1 LNITKEGI
9 EMVDLAQMKNGQM
22 GIVVRLQGGHGFI
35 RHVQA
40 LGIIEGKRITKLASH
55 PLRGPIL
62 VSVDNLQIAIGFGL
76 AKRIFLNVDGQ

>member
-1 LNITKEGI
+1 MLN
-9 EMVDLAQMKNGQM
+9 LAQMRNGQS

-40 LGIIEGKRITKLASH
+40 MGIIEGKRLTKLASH

-62 VSVDNLQIAIGFGL
+62 VSVDNLQIAIGYGM
-76 AKRIFLNVDGQ
+76 ARRIFLNADSP

>member
-1 LNITKEGI
+1 MLN
-9 EMVDLAQMKNGQM
+9 LAQMRNGQS

-40 LGIIEGKRITKLASH
+40 MGIIEGKRLTKLASH

-62 VSVDNLQIAIGFGL
+62 VSVDNLQIAIGYGM
-76 AKRIFLNVDGQ
+76 ARRIFLNMHSQ

>member
-1 LNITKEGI
+1 MLN
-9 EMVDLAQMKNGQM
+9 LAQMRNGQS

-40 LGIIEGKRITKLASH
+40 MGIIEGKRLTKLASH

-62 VSVDNLQIAIGFGL
+62 VSVDNLQIAIGYGM
-76 AKRIFLNVDGQ
+76 ARRIFLNVDSQ